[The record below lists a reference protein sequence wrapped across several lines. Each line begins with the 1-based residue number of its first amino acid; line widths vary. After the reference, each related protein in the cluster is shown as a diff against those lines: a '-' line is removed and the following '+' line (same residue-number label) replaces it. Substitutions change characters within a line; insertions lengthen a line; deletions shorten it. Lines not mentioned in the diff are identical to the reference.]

1 MRVPPFSL
9 RTEAVKIDPRY
20 TSRALQ
26 PYKLPPP
33 LDVALL
39 LAAVALWFGG
49 PGLLTV
55 LGLPLVGLY
64 FWRRRSLG
72 DAIGTGLDG
81 PVFLL
86 AAWGVLA
93 LIPSRDLAVS
103 FTRLLG
109 LWLGVALFLVFFDV
123 LTSEKRLW
131 VVMSALAA
139 LGLLVTVLGPLLVDW
154 SLDGGFQSSVPA
166 LVARL
171 TQTSSLGQWLQL
183 HPNKL
188 AATIAILLP
197 LPAAVM
203 LFTPGRL
210 IRLYWGLGMVLM
222 LAMLALIGSRSGLL
236 AAGVALLALAT
247 YRARGLEL
255 VLPVTAL
262 AAGLAAWLIGPGHL
276 VEDLLSLS
284 LAPGLPAT
292 LADRLDVW
300 SASVSL
306 IREHPILGIGIG
318 TFRETLERV
327 SPIVPDGAAVD
338 VPHSH
343 NLYLQYA
350 LDLGLPGL
358 VLFFWLLGRAF
369 DLAHYAILHGPT
381 ARASALIVGVAC
393 GLLAYLSYGLTDAIG
408 PGEKPGLFFWLLLA
422 LTAAG
427 ARLAR
432 SGPRAIVPAQ
442 QTAPG
447 EPAIGSV
454 IYVSTFEWSYH
465 TARPQQLARAL
476 AEKVPVLYVE
486 TTGLRGVGAR
496 DLPRLLRRVRRG
508 IAGRHVG
515 LPTLWVFSPLVLP
528 FHRSALARRLNR
540 ILLRDAVHGQARDL
554 GLKNPLLLISIP
566 TAASI
571 DLLGHL
577 DEAAAIYDCMDDLT
591 VIPLVDRSVDASEA
605 ELAQRVDVMVAASE
619 ELKRLKAHLRDDIV
633 VVGQGVEVRHFRE
646 PAPCPDD
653 LAAIPGPRLV
663 FVGGIDDRVDF
674 ELVSELASLRPGWSI
689 VLIGPQ
695 LYVDAAERLGNHPN
709 IHLMGP
715 RSYGDLPGYLQ
726 HADVCLIPYRDTAWA
741 RACNPV
747 KTLEYLAAGRGVV
760 ATDLPAVEQYRPL
773 VRIATT
779 AAGFVEAIEA
789 TLAEES
795 PAQVALRRETANG
808 VSWEDRADLI
818 FDLATTVAKRRRE
831 QATDAPTS
839 PRT

>member
-1 MRVPPFSL
+1 LSGTG
-9 RTEAVKIDPRY
+9 RTETVKIDPRY
-20 TSRALQ
+20 TSRAHQ
-26 PYKLPPP
+26 PYRLPPP
-33 LDVALL
+33 LDVAVL
-39 LAAVALWFGG
+39 LAATALWFGG
-49 PGLLTV
+49 PGLLTA
-55 LGLPLVGLY
+55 LGFPLVGLY
-64 FWRRRSLG
+64 WWRRRTLG
-72 DAIGTGLDG
+72 DAIATGLDG
-81 PVFLL
+81 PISLL

-93 LIPSRDLAVS
+93 LIPSHDLDVS
-103 FTRLLG
+103 LTRLLG
-109 LWLGVALFLVFFDV
+109 LWLGIALFLVFFDV

-131 VVMSALAA
+131 VMMSALAA
-139 LGLLVTVLGPLLVDW
+139 FGLLVTILGPLLADW
-154 SLDGGFQSSVPA
+154 SLDGGFQTSVPA
-166 LVARL
+166 LLTRL
-171 TQTSSLGQWLQL
+171 TQTSALGQALQL

-197 LPAAVM
+197 LPAAIM

-236 AAGVALLALAT
+236 AASVALLGLAV

-255 VLPVTAL
+255 VLPLTAL
-262 AAGLAAWLIGPGHL
+262 AAGLAAWLVGPSHLIDDLLALSLGPGQ
-276 VEDLLSLS
+276 
-284 LAPGLPAT
+284 PAT
-292 LADRLDVW
+292 LAARLDVW
-300 SASVSL
+300 SASLRL
-306 IREHPILGIGIG
+306 IGEAPVLGIGIG
-318 TFRETLERV
+318 TFRETLQHV
-327 SPIVPDGAAVD
+327 APIVRNGAVVD

-358 VLFFWLLGRAF
+358 VIFFWLLGRAF

-381 ARASALIVGVAC
+381 ARASALIVGVSC
-393 GLLAYLSYGLTDAIG
+393 GLLAYLTYGLTDAIG

-432 SGPRAIVPAQ
+432 SGPRAIVPARQ
-442 QTAPG
+442 SHPD

-476 AEKVPVLYVE
+476 ADKVPVLYVE

-591 VIPLVDRSVDASEA
+591 VIPLVDRSVDASEV
-605 ELAQRVDVMVAASE
+605 ELARRIDAMVAASE
-619 ELKRLKAHLRDDIV
+619 ELRRLKAHLRDDIV
-633 VVGQGVEVRHFRE
+633 VVGQGVEVEHFRR

-653 LAAIPGPRLV
+653 LASLPGPRLV

-674 ELVSELASLRPGWSI
+674 ELVSEVARLRPEWSI

-695 LYVDAAERLGNHPN
+695 LYVDAAERLGNRAN
-709 IHLMGP
+709 IHLLGP
-715 RSYGDLPGYLQ
+715 RSYGELPGYLQ
-726 HADVCLIPYRDTAWA
+726 AADVCLIPYRDTAWA

-760 ATDLPAVEQYRPL
+760 ATDLPAVQQYRPL
-773 VRIATT
+773 VKIATT
-779 AAGFVEAIEA
+779 APGFVAAVEA

-795 PAQVALRRETANG
+795 PEQAAIRRAAANG

-818 FDLATTVAKRRRE
+818 YDLATAIAKRRRE
-831 QATDAPTS
+831 QAHG
-839 PRT
+839 

>member
-1 MRVPPFSL
+1 V
-9 RTEAVKIDPRY
+9 TIAPRL
-20 TSRALQ
+20 TSRELQ
-26 PYKLPPP
+26 PYRLPPP

-39 LAAVALWFGG
+39 LLAAVIWFAG
-49 PGLLTV
+49 PGPLTLV
-55 LGLPLVGLY
+55 GFPLVAA
-64 FWRRRSLG
+64 FCWRRRALG
-72 DAIGTGLDG
+72 DAISTGLDG

-86 AAWGVLA
+86 AGLGILA
-93 LIPSRDLAVS
+93 LIPTQNLNASLS
-103 FTRLLG
+103 RLLG
-109 LWLGVALFLVFFDV
+109 LWLGVAVFLVFFDA

-139 LGLLVTVLGPLLVDW
+139 FGMVIAVVGPLLTDW
-154 SLDGGFQSSVPA
+154 SLDGGLQTPMTALLSSLMQPSA
-166 LVARL
+166 LVQA
-171 TQTSSLGQWLQL
+171 LQL

-188 AATIAILLP
+188 AAALAILLP

-222 LAMLALIGSRSGLL
+222 LAVLALIGSRSGLL
-236 AAGVALLALAT
+236 AASVALLALVT

-262 AAGLAAWLIGPGHL
+262 AAGLAAWLVGPFHL

-284 LAPGLPAT
+284 LEPGLPAT
-292 LADRLDVW
+292 LAARLEVW
-300 SASVSL
+300 SASVRL
-306 IREHPILGIGIG
+306 IGDAPWLGIGIG

-327 SPIVPDGAAVD
+327 APIISDGEIVD

-358 VLFFWLLGRAF
+358 VAFFWLIGRVF
-369 DLAHYAILHGPT
+369 DRAHYAILHGPT

-393 GLLAYLSYGLTDAIG
+393 GLLAYLTYGLTDAIG

-427 ARLAR
+427 ARLAQ
-432 SGPRAIVPAQ
+432 SGPRATLPMLQAR
-442 QTAPG
+442 PD

-465 TARPQQLARAL
+465 TARPQQLARVL
-476 AEKVPVLYVE
+476 ADKVPVLYVE

-591 VIPLVDRSVDASEA
+591 VIPLVDRSVDASEI
-605 ELAQRVDVMVAASE
+605 ELGRRVDVLVAASE
-619 ELKRLKAHLRDDIV
+619 ELKRLKAHIREDVV
-633 VVGQGVEVRHFRE
+633 VVGQGVEVVHFQR
-646 PAPCPDD
+646 PAPLPED
-653 LAAIPGPRLV
+653 LARLPGPRLV

-674 ELVSELASLRPGWSI
+674 ELVEELARLRPEWS
-689 VLIGPQ
+689 VVMIGPQ
-695 LYVDAAERLGNHPN
+695 LYVDAATRLTQPN
-709 IHLMGP
+709 IHLLGP

-726 HADVCLIPYRDTAWA
+726 HADVGLIPYRDTAWA

-773 VRIATT
+773 VKIATT
-779 AAGFVEAIEA
+779 AAGFVDAVEA

-795 PAQVALRRETANG
+795 PEQVVVRRSVAAG
-808 VSWEDRADLI
+808 ASWDDRASQI
-818 FDLATTVAKRRRE
+818 YDLATEVVRRRRALAE
-831 QATDAPTS
+831 DIVPVAPRS
-839 PRT
+839 